1 MGEEKRQVSRF
12 LAGRCFPVLTA
23 FPGSAPETP
32 LVSISVRRRFLVL
45 TSLLA
50 ALLMSGLLSGC
61 TGKAP
66 RQEAAEVTEASVG
79 QTIPIAGTEMTFEI
93 REAYQAEEVKPENP
107 GGYFYYYE
115 DVEGWHYQVVSG
127 ILHNPEQEM
136 LSPDRFAA
144 EGVKGKTVY
153 ETKAVLEN
161 STASTF
167 MGEGE
172 ETVAEAPGL
181 YLIALVEDGKDGPQ
195 EMTLYYNEGLAEKDG
210 DGPWDQ
216 GIRIFGINPDR

>member
-1 MGEEKRQVSRF
+1 MDGEKRKVSRF
-12 LAGRCFPVLTA
+12 PEGRCFPVLTA
-23 FPGSAPETP
+23 
-32 LVSISVRRRFLVL
+32 
-45 TSLLA
+45 LLA
-50 ALLMSGLLSGC
+50 TLLMSALLSGC

-66 RQEAAEVTEASVG
+66 QQEAAEVTEASVG

-93 REAYQAEEVKPENP
+93 REVYQAEEVKPENP

-136 LSPDRFAA
+136 LSPDLFAA
-144 EGVKGKTVY
+144 EGVKGKTAY

-195 EMTLYYNEGLAEKDG
+195 EMTLHYNEGLAEKDG
-210 DGPWDQ
+210 DGPWDH
-216 GIRIFGINPDR
+216 GIRIQTDVQ